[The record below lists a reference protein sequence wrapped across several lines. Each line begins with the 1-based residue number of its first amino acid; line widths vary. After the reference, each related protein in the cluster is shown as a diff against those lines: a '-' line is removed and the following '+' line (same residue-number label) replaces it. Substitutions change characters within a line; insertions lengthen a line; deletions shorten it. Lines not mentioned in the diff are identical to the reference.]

1 MKVKVKALSTFTGIA
16 THVKISYI
24 RKKFN
29 SPGVIIMRLSKEQKE
44 NNILELYRSGHTYSY
59 LQKRYRIS
67 SRDISRIVKG
77 VQVECFFCGKPKGKT
92 RFHAHHPDRVNQ
104 PDYTIPACPS
114 CHAREEARIRKERES
129 QLGTPTT
136 ARPEPTNRVN
146 CPTTIFP
153 TLPPQ
158 PLLRTEKVIMG
169 SFLLLTLFPNLLDD
183 IQRHW
188 YRPSNPG
195 KRPIMGLE
203 R

>member
-16 THVKISYI
+16 THVKISFI

-77 VQVECFFCGKPKGKT
+77 AQVGCCFCGKPKGKT

-114 CHAREEARIRKERES
+114 CHAKEEARLRREKENQPRP
-129 QLGTPTT
+129 LLCLLPPTT
-136 ARPEPTNRVN
+136 GDIASKPINTS
-146 CPTTIFP
+146 
-153 TLPPQ
+153 LSA
-158 PLLRTEKVIMG
+158 PLGPLSPKGEKVLKGIG
-169 SFLLLTLFPNLLDD
+169 VGLVIEALFPGFFDRRWQE
-183 IQRHW
+183 IQDHW
-188 YRPSNPG
+188 RKS
-195 KRPIMGLE
+195 
-203 R
+203 

>member
-24 RKKFN
+24 RKQFN
-29 SPGVIIMRLSKEQKE
+29 SSGAIIMRLSKEQKG

-104 PDYTIPACPS
+104 PDHTVPACPS
-114 CHAREEARIRKERES
+114 CHAKEEARIRKEMES
-129 QLGTPTT
+129 RPGTPATT
-136 ARPEPTNRVN
+136 KSEPTNRVS
-146 CPTTIFP
+146 CPTTSFP

-158 PLLRTEKVIMG
+158 PLLRTEKLIIG
-169 SFLLLTLFPNLLDD
+169 SFLLLILYPNLLDD
-183 IQRHW
+183 MHRHW
-188 YRPSNPG
+188 YRPSNPA